1 MPVFIPSCPPGFE
14 CLTSTPYCSVH
25 TVAEVCDS
33 TDIQDLLLAAG
44 SQAAFI
50 WFSGVHVHAAVDIPI
65 PLS

>member
-1 MPVFIPSCPPGFE
+1 M
-14 CLTSTPYCSVH
+14 PYCSVH

-33 TDIQDLLLAAG
+33 TDMQDLLLAAG

-50 WFSGVHVHAAVDIPI
+50 SFSGVHIHAAVDIPI